1 MDYKTLIMDSLP
13 DMGLTFQKA
22 NDLFH
27 GPEATEAFKMGE
39 RDGHL
44 RLVVVVRVMLWKL
57 MCGPTGKG
65 QYDYQNEN
73 K

>member
-1 MDYKTLIMDSLP
+1 MDYKTLIMDSLQ
-13 DMGLTFQKA
+13 DMGLTFEKA

-39 RDGHL
+39 CDGHL

-57 MCGPTGKG
+57 SMEPSS
-65 QYDYQNEN
+65 QLLV
-73 K
+73 